1 MLKFR
6 KTLVGFVSA
15 TMVLGTMGMVGSV
28 PIASA
33 ATTSTGPTAAS
44 FADVTATTPHAS
56 AIEALAAL
64 GIVNGVGS
72 NAYAPS
78 GTLTRAEFAKVVDV
92 ATGLGTAASLL
103 QNQKTQFSDVPAGKW
118 FTGYIAIAAAKGYVK
133 GYGNGKFG
141 PDDPITYAE
150 MLTVLVRALGYR
162 ADVTGGYP
170 LGYIAEANSLGLFSG
185 VNISDA
191 SSPVNRA
198 DMAQILWNALQ
209 TQTGTTVTS
218 ATGTTTA
225 VPSGQLLAAAMGVKG
240 YYTGTSFSAP
250 AAGDGNIVYSVSLP
264 TITIGG
270 QNLTV
275 ASKYS
280 VIGAASLSDLVGHQ
294 VSYLVNST
302 GQVTVVSN
310 ATPSTSVVTG
320 TVSTAAA
327 ATPAECTLST
337 NPSLAASAQN
347 CSVAGAIQT
356 LPANYGSITLSNGAS
371 YGFASGT
378 ASNDLTVYTT
388 LIGSNGQPESMT
400 GQWSGPALTVGAA
413 SITASEATDF
423 SAGDSV
429 TIVLNAAGHAIA
441 VADPNGSITAGASD
455 AQITAIAPLFSNP
468 SETQLTVQTS
478 SGSDTYVLTSS
489 TAITLNG
496 KTAKT
501 TAIET
506 LAVGQIVQV
515 TVIPNSGTP
524 LEASAVSASNQSVT
538 GQVTALGYANG
549 AYTLT
554 IAGKSYTVSSSA
566 MVSLAGA
573 SPVAMTPGTLAS
585 LVGDTVTADTDS
597 SGDVALVATSTTNLQ
612 TVDVASITGGTPGTI
627 MPGDT
632 LTVLTSTGA
641 SESYIV
647 EPTATIATTIGND
660 SLSGNQLGQ
669 LVQITINPTNGEI
682 ASVEPNSTAPSTA
695 DVGQALSATS
705 IANTIKIGTNQY
717 YLLPTAS
724 VYNIVPNGTS
734 SVVSG
739 LTASALL
746 SDVSTQPSGS
756 ITADWV
762 VESGNVISA
771 IQVKGVSIS
780 VTSNV
785 IALVTGVSSS
795 FTNGTA
801 TSQLAIDNSGATG
814 SVTAVGGIPSII
826 PSVDVLSEN
835 LNGQVTATTYAV
847 GGFQSESSTD
857 SLITS
862 APAVPGP
869 ALSGP
874 NPALALCPYN
884 GAACSPTNSTTEPV
898 APTVIASVYASSAGS
913 FTEGPNLTFN
923 GMVVTSASTSSSD
936 FTAEPVVNGPT
947 TADPTQAITYGT
959 PLTFEVTPSTV
970 FYDMSKNTTSFS
982 LSNLNTTNAV
992 VVFGEP
998 IGSTGTYVAEY
1009 VIVTVN

>member
-72 NAYAPS
+72 NAFAPS

-225 VPSGQLLAAAMGVKG
+225 VPSGQILAAAMGVKG

-302 GQVTVVSN
+302 GQVTVVQN

-327 ATPAECTLST
+327 ATPAECTIVGST
-337 NPSLAASAQN
+337 TPTAANCSLAG
-347 CSVAGAIQT
+347 SVETVA
-356 LPANYGSITLSNGAS
+356 PAYGSITLSNGAS
-371 YGFASGT
+371 YSFASGV

-496 KTAKT
+496 KTA
-501 TAIET
+501 AISN

-538 GQVTALGYANG
+538 GQVTSLGYANG

-597 SGDVALVATSTTNLQ
+597 SGDIALVSTSTTNLQ
-612 TVDVASITGGTPGTI
+612 TVDVASITGSSGAASTI
-627 MPGDT
+627 MQGDT

-660 SLSGNQLGQ
+660 TLSGTQVGQ

-695 DVGQALSATS
+695 DVGQALSAS
-705 IANTIKIGTNQY
+705 SVANTINIGGTAY

-724 VYNIVPNGTS
+724 VYNIVPNGAI

-746 SDVSTQPSGS
+746 SDVSTQNPGT

-771 IQVKGVSIS
+771 IQVKGVSVS

-785 IALVTGVSSS
+785 IALVTGISSS

-801 TSQLAIDNSGATG
+801 TSQLAIDNSGTTG
-814 SVTAVGGIPSII
+814 SVTAVSGIPSII

-857 SLITS
+857 SLITA

-869 ALSGP
+869 AISGP

-884 GAACSPTNSTTEPV
+884 GAACSPANSTTEPV

-923 GMVVTSASTSSSD
+923 GMIVTSASTSSSD